1 MSSLIFL
8 PIEGFQDA
16 ATRLASLSSA
26 LATNHYALQASLTC
40 RQCLARARA
49 SAATENFDVIF
60 CVCQAETD
68 IFFSTNEVPFKL
80 DKQIQV
86 E

>member
-1 MSSLIFL
+1 M
-8 PIEGFQDA
+8 
-16 ATRLASLSSA
+16 
-26 LATNHYALQASLTC
+26 C
-40 RQCLARARA
+40 RQYLARASA

-80 DKQIQV
+80 DKEIQIQRFLSGDKEEHPV
-86 E
+86 ERNEKNATF